1 MIKSNLNKLIKNYLI
16 ALGNNNNI
24 LTGDLLSGDVKSF
37 LNNNSNAFLI
47 GLIADQSVKAELAWS
62 LPYNLNDRIGT
73 FDFENIVDS
82 YTEDELEQVIK
93 TKPALHRYPNRM
105 AMYIYNAMK
114 DVLEKYEGSAS
125 NIWEG
130 KSAEEIVSNLEEFK
144 GISHKKASLGTL
156 LLVRDMGLSVPDKEN
171 IDIAYDVHIKRIFS
185 RVGLV
190 KDETEE
196 KVLEAARN
204 LNPDFP
210 GELTTAFWSI
220 GRDFCHSN
228 NPMCLLCPLEPV
240 CEKNEYVEKGKSK

>member
-1 MIKSNLNKLIKNYLI
+1 MDNNINDIIKEYLI
-16 ALGNNNNI
+16 TLGKNNNI
-24 LTGDLLSGDVKSF
+24 LTGDLLSTDVKKF
-37 LNNNSNAFLI
+37 LDNNANAFLI
-47 GLIADQSVKAELAWS
+47 GLIADQLVKAELAWS
-62 LPYNLNDRIGT
+62 LPYNLNNRIGT
-73 FDFENIVDS
+73 FDFEKIVS
-82 YTEDELEQVIK
+82 TYTEEDLEQAIK

-114 DVLEKYEGSAS
+114 CVLENYDGNAS
-125 NIWEG
+125 NIWVG
-130 KSAEEIVSNLEEFK
+130 KTASEIVSNLEKFK

-156 LLVRDMGLSVPDKEN
+156 LLVRDMGLKVPDKEN

-190 KDETEE
+190 ENETEE
-196 KVLEAARN
+196 KVLDAARN
-204 LNPDFP
+204 LNPEFP

-228 NPMCLLCPLEPV
+228 NPMCLVCPLESV

>member
-1 MIKSNLNKLIKNYLI
+1 MDNNINDILKEYLI
-16 ALGNNNNI
+16 TLGKNNNI
-24 LTGDLLSGDVKSF
+24 LTGDLLSTDVKKF
-37 LNNNSNAFLI
+37 LDNNANAFLI

-62 LPYNLNDRIGT
+62 LPYNLNNRIGT
-73 FDFENIVDS
+73 FDFEKIVS
-82 YTEDELEQVIK
+82 TYTEEDLEQAIK
-93 TKPALHRYPNRM
+93 TKSALHRYPNRM

-114 DVLEKYEGSAS
+114 CVLENYDGNAS
-125 NIWEG
+125 NIWVG
-130 KSAEEIVSNLEEFK
+130 KTASEIVSNLEKFK

-156 LLVRDMGLSVPDKEN
+156 LLVRDMGLKVPDKEN

-190 KDETEE
+190 ENETEE
-196 KVLEAARN
+196 KVLDAARN
-204 LNPDFP
+204 LNPEFP

-228 NPMCLLCPLEPV
+228 NPMCLVCPLESV